1 MRTYV
6 FHAQILRRTGKQGPI
21 LLHPIEALNIKR
33 PFGMRKDKSPMQETA
48 DKKPLSQAFADT
60 ATQRQIENDGTHSP
74 SYRTREEEIPRRRN
88 AEETKKRI
96 LAAAKELF
104 SQKSYKQVGTRDIA
118 ALAEV
123 NVTLI
128 HRYFESK
135 KKLFSEVLMTLGDNV
150 EHAELSRQRA
160 RNHIADYF
168 GAGVENRMKELRL
181 ILLSATDEEVSDVVS
196 DFYVERFQN
205 VQGLLPGTHVKEKT
219 FLLFSLLAG
228 ISLSTSFLKNENM
241 RELDTDYL
249 KRCLDEA
256 LEKIYS

>member
-1 MRTYV
+1 MRRSCAALESRGQSCYT
-6 FHAQILRRTGKQGPI
+6 
-21 LLHPIEALNIKR
+21 LLKPLNIKR

-96 LAAAKELF
+96 
-104 SQKSYKQVGTRDIA
+104 DIA

>member
-1 MRTYV
+1 MRRSCAALESRGQSCYT
-6 FHAQILRRTGKQGPI
+6 
-21 LLHPIEALNIKR
+21 LLKPLNIKR

-196 DFYVERFQN
+196 DFYVER
-205 VQGLLPGTHVKEKT
+205 
-219 FLLFSLLAG
+219 
-228 ISLSTSFLKNENM
+228 
-241 RELDTDYL
+241 
-249 KRCLDEA
+249 
-256 LEKIYS
+256 